1 MTNALDVI
9 NEKVVRDGK
18 VAVLVSPGFGAG
30 WYTWNLD
37 HPELVFDP
45 IIVDMVLN
53 EVDYHEI
60 EFYVNEKYGEDEVY
74 TGGISDLV
82 VVWVP
87 VGARFRIE
95 EYDGSESLKLESKEE
110 WITA

>member
-1 MTNALDVI
+1 MANSLDVI
-9 NEKVVRDGK
+9 NEKVVRDGM

-30 WYTWNLD
+30 WYTWNQQY
-37 HPELVFDP
+37 PELVFDP

-60 EFYVNEKYGEDEVY
+60 ESYIDGKYGEDVY
-74 TGGISDLV
+74 TGGASDLV
-82 VVWVP
+82 VKWVP

-95 EYDGSESLKLESKEE
+95 EYDGAESLKLESKEV
-110 WITA
+110 WLVA

>member
-30 WYTWNLD
+30 WYTWNES
-37 HPELVFDP
+37 HPELIFDP
-45 IIVDMVLN
+45 VVVDMVLN
-53 EVDYHEI
+53 EVEYYEI
-60 EFYVNEKYGEDEVY
+60 QSYIDEKYGEDEVY
-74 TGGISDLV
+74 TGGASDLI

-95 EYDGSESLKLESKEE
+95 EYDGSESLKLESKEQ
-110 WITA
+110 WLTA